1 MADKGLTSREIEE
14 IFTGFE
20 KRQDDKFKGFEE
32 RVVNQFH
39 IISEGLKDEIKL
51 LAEGHAGIIESLDR
65 MERENERQHME
76 TRSLIKLSFAELDR
90 RISDLELQVKELQ
103 EWRKRVETRLQI

>member
-1 MADKGLTSREIEE
+1 MADKGVTRRDVEE

-32 RVVNQFH
+32 QVVNQFH
-39 IISEGLKDEIKL
+39 IISEGLRDEIKL
-51 LAEGHAGIIESLDR
+51 LAEGHSGIIERLDK

-76 TRSLIKLSFAELDR
+76 TRSLISFPLPN
-90 RISDLELQVKELQ
+90 
-103 EWRKRVETRLQI
+103 